1 MAGEVLAG
9 MLKKAKG
16 IESQVTDLVF
26 GRVTS
31 VSPLKIMVESRFE
44 ITYDFIILSQM
55 VRDLTVYL
63 DVGGQPHA
71 VQVFRDLRVGDKVR
85 MLRSRQ
91 GQVFYVLERV

>member
-9 MLKKAKG
+9 MLKNAKG
-16 IESQVTDLVF
+16 NESETTDLVF

-63 DVGGQPHA
+63 DVDGQPHA

-91 GQVFYVLERV
+91 GQIFYVLERV

>member
-1 MAGEVLAG
+1 MAGELLAG

-16 IESQVTDLVF
+16 NESEATDLVF

-31 VSPLKIMVESRFE
+31 TSPLKIMVESRFE

-71 VQVFRDLRVGDKVR
+71 VKVFRDLRVGDKVR

>member
-63 DVGGQPHA
+63 DVG
-71 VQVFRDLRVGDKVR
+71 
-85 MLRSRQ
+85 
-91 GQVFYVLERV
+91 

>member
-1 MAGEVLAG
+1 MAGEILANVI
-9 MLKKAKG
+9 KKAAKK
-16 IESQVTDLVF
+16 EADFSDLVF

>member
-16 IESQVTDLVF
+16 QEGEKTDLVF

-31 VSPLKIMVESRFE
+31 TAPLKIMVESRFE

-55 VRDLTVYL
+55 VKDHTVVL
-63 DVGGQPHA
+63 EVDGQPYG

-85 MLRSRQ
+85 MLRSRK

>member
-16 IESQVTDLVF
+16 NETQVTDLVF

-31 VSPLKIMVESRFE
+31 VTPLKIMVESRFE

-85 MLRSRQ
+85 MLRGRQ
-91 GQVFYVLERV
+91 GQVFYVLARV

>member
-31 VSPLKIMVESRFE
+31 ISPLKIMVESRFE